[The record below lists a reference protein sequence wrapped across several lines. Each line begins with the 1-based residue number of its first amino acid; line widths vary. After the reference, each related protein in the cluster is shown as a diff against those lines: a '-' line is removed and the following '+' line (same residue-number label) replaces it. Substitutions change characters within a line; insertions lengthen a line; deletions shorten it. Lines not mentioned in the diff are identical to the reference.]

1 MASNFRPYY
10 PRVQNRPQQ
19 SDDVTRGM
27 AIGSAFGKDIQG
39 LGTAL
44 AQGIA
49 QQKQNQVANQ
59 LLNQDYPSTPAD
71 PNLDPDAD
79 LSTDLPEDVSTDVG
93 GEASPGQQGNF
104 QGGQAE
110 LALRMQAAK
119 EQLSMQDMQQK
130 IAQSKA
136 AVALAGQKAT
146 GFRLGG
152 GSSSRWL
159 SGNTGDGTVGTTGA
173 GPRGRATGKP
183 AAYVAGSGDVQ
194 NDEST
199 DNFSQI
205 RADFDNQYGDG
216 AFDKF
221 QGENGG
227 TEVLDKDGNLTG
239 YSVGGVTTQDANGN
253 PVVKK
258 APMATVPVQ
267 DAPMWM
273 QRVNAARLKAGQ
285 QPVEKMI
292 GKDSVYGQP
301 QNPTSTAKAGTPG
314 NPVVVD
320 SKAPA
325 SKLQIRGLPYNTV
338 IYDKSTGQ
346 TYTKQQPPTQ

>member
-1 MASNFRPYY
+1 MATSFRPYY

-44 AQGIA
+44 AQGIQ

-93 GEASPGQQGNF
+93 GEASPGSQGNF

-110 LALRMQAAK
+110 LAMRMQAAK

-136 AVALAGQKAT
+136 AMALAGQKSA
-146 GFRLGG
+146 GYRLGG

-159 SGNTGDGTVGTTGA
+159 AGDGSGA
-173 GPRGRATGKP
+173 GTSSRWGTKAGKP

-194 NDEST
+194 NDEGT

-301 QNPTSTAKAGTPG
+301 QNPGSTAKAGTPG
-314 NPVVVD
+314 NPIV
-320 SKAPA
+320 AQNP
-325 SKLQIRGLPYNTV
+325 LQVRSLPFGTV
-338 IYDKSTGQ
+338 IYDPNTKQ
-346 TYTKQQPPTQ
+346 TYTKQKPPAQ

>member
-93 GEASPGQQGNF
+93 GTASPGQQGNF

-110 LALRMQAAK
+110 LALRMANAK
-119 EQLSMQDMQQK
+119 EQMSMQELQAK

-136 AVALAGQKAT
+136 ATALAGQKAA
-146 GFRLGG
+146 GVRLGG

-159 SGNTGDGTVGTTGA
+159 AGNTGQTGQAGT
-173 GPRGRATGKP
+173 GPRGRGTTKP

-205 RADFDNQYGDG
+205 RTDFDNQYGKG

-239 YSVGGVTTQDANGN
+239 YSVGGVTSTDANGN

-267 DAPMWM
+267 DAPLWM
-273 QRVNAARLKAGQ
+273 QRVNAARIKVGQ

-314 NPVVVD
+314 NPIVVD
-320 SKAPA
+320 SKSSA

-338 IYDKSTGQ
+338 IYDPNTQQ
-346 TYTKQQPPTQ
+346 TYTKQKPPTQ

>member
-44 AQGIA
+44 AQGIE

-110 LALRMQAAK
+110 LAMRMQAAK
-119 EQLSMQDMQQK
+119 ERLGLQSLQQQVAQRQAAAQLTNQ
-130 IAQSKA
+130 KA
-136 AVALAGQKAT
+136 AGGT
-146 GFRLGG
+146 GVRLGG

-159 SGNTGDGTVGTTGA
+159 AGNQGGGEASSAGGNRGGSRGA
-173 GPRGRATGKP
+173 TAKP
-183 AAYVAGSGDVQ
+183 APYVAGSGDTE

-199 DNFSQI
+199 DNFGQI
-205 RADFDNQYGDG
+205 RADFDDQHGKGSFD
-216 AFDKF
+216 AF
-221 QGENGG
+221 QAQNGG
-227 TEVLDKDGNLTG
+227 TKNADGSFSINDK
-239 YSVGGVTTQDANGN
+239 NGT
-253 PVVKK
+253 PI
-258 APMATVPVQ
+258 ATVQAADVPQ
-267 DAPMWM
+267 WM
-273 QRVNAARLKAGQ
+273 QRVNAARVKRNQ
-285 QPVEKMI
+285 QPI
-292 GKDSVYGQP
+292 GSLGAG
-301 QNPTSTAKAGTPG
+301 QNPTSNAPVGTAA
-314 NPVVVD
+314 NPVVAQSTLHVR
-320 SKAPA
+320 S
-325 SKLQIRGLPYNTV
+325 LPFGTVVYDPNT
-338 IYDKSTGQ
+338 KQ
-346 TYTKQQPPTQ
+346 TYTKQKPPTQ